1 MKKARSENISLF
13 LIFLCNCLPATW
25 LKHALHVCPNQAK
38 ESKQKK
44 IFKMSF

>member
-1 MKKARSENISLF
+1 VEWLSIKKKAESESNPLF

-38 ESKQKK
+38 ESK
-44 IFKMSF
+44 FKN